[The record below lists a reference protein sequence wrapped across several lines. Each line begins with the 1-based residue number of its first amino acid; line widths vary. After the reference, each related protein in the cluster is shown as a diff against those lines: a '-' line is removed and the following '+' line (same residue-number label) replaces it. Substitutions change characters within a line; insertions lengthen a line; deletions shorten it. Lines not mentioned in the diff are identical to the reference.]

1 MMKGFALVVV
11 AAFTAGP
18 VSDGPARGVGPASAS
33 VTTTSM
39 FSVARQ
45 DPADSLYRDG
55 RAALSRSDYSRAA
68 EIFGRLVERFP
79 SSKYTGEA
87 LYYLAFSQYR
97 IGGTEKLR
105 SARRVLA
112 RLQSEYPN
120 VAKGDASAL
129 RTRICGELARRGDEG
144 CAAEVTT
151 SVAEIERAEREAEK
165 RERDV
170 EKREREIEKA
180 ERDRDRMADREI
192 GSTGRST
199 RTGSAR
205 SACANENDEDDERVA
220 ALNALLQMDAERA
233 MPILMKVLE
242 RRDACS
248 AGLRSKAVFLVSQKR
263 TPQTAD
269 LLLRVARN
277 DPDQEVREQAVFWLS
292 QVPDER
298 AVDMLQDILR
308 TSRDEGLQNKA
319 LFALSQHRS
328 GRGSAILREFATR
341 TEASEELRGQAIFW
355 LGQRP
360 SEENTQFLRSL
371 FSRLTS
377 EELKDKVIFSLSQR
391 RGVGN
396 EKWMMDIV
404 TNTRESVEIRKK
416 ALFWAGQS
424 GVGIAEIV
432 PLYNRLNDREMK
444 EQVIFV
450 LSQRK
455 DPAAVDKLL
464 DIAKN
469 DRDSELRKKAIFWLG
484 QSRDPRV
491 QQFLLDL
498 INR

>member
-1 MMKGFALVVV
+1 MKAIALVVV
-11 AAFTAGP
+11 TAVFTAGP
-18 VSDGPARGVGPASAS
+18 VADAPKAGFAPADRTS
-33 VTTTSM
+33 TTAGM
-39 FSVARQ
+39 IWLARQ

-55 RAALSRSDYSRAA
+55 RAALSRSDYSRAS

-79 SSKYTGEA
+79 SSKYAGEA
-87 LYYLAFSQYR
+87 MYYLAFSQYR

-105 SARRVLA
+105 SARAVLA
-112 RLQSEYPN
+112 RLQSQYPN
-120 VAKGDASAL
+120 TAKGDAASL
-129 RTRICGELARRGDEG
+129 RTRICGELARQGDEA

-151 SVAEIERAEREAEK
+151 KVA
-165 RERDV
+165 
-170 EKREREIEKA
+170 EIEKA
-180 ERDRDRMADREI
+180 ERDAEKRDREAEKAERDLARQEAR
-192 GSTGRST
+192 TPTST
-199 RTGSAR
+199 RTSSR
-205 SACANENDEDDERVA
+205 SSTSTSTRTSCVGEDDEDDDRVT
-220 ALNALLQMDAERA
+220 ALNALLQMDSDRA
-233 MPILMKVLE
+233 MPILTKVLE

-248 AGLRSKAVFLVSQKR
+248 VSLRRKAVFLVSQKR
-263 TPQTAD
+263 TAQTAD
-269 LLLRVARN
+269 LLLKIARN
-277 DPDQEVREQAVFWLS
+277 DPDQETREQAVFWLS

-298 AVDMLQDILR
+298 AVDMLEDILR
-308 TSRDEGLQNKA
+308 NSKDEGLQNKA

-341 TEASEELRGQAIFW
+341 SGASEELRGQAIFW

-360 SEENTQFLRSL
+360 STENTQFLRQL
-371 FSRLTS
+371 FSQLTS

-404 TNTRESVEIRKK
+404 TNNRESVEIRKK

-432 PLYNRLNDREMK
+432 PLYNRLTDRDMK

-450 LSQRK
+450 LSQRR
-455 DPAAVDKLL
+455 DPSAVDKLL

-484 QSRDPRV
+484 QSKDPRV

>member
-1 MMKGFALVVV
+1 MKPIALIVVTAV
-11 AAFTAGP
+11 FTAGP
-18 VSDGPARGVGPASAS
+18 VADKPAAGTAPAARTASAAN
-33 VTTTSM
+33 M
-39 FSVARQ
+39 AWLAQQ

-55 RAALSRSDYSRAA
+55 RSAFSKGDFTRSA
-68 EIFGRLVERFP
+68 EIFGRLVERYP
-79 SSKYTGEA
+79 SSKYAGEA
-87 LYYLAFSQYR
+87 MYFLAFSQYR

-105 SARRVLA
+105 SARSVLA
-112 RLQSEYPN
+112 RLQTQYPN
-120 VAKGDASAL
+120 VAKGDVASL
-129 RTRICGELARRGDEG
+129 RTRICGELARQGDEA

-151 SVAEIERAEREAEK
+151 TVAAMERADRDLER
-165 RERDV
+165 
-170 EKREREIEKA
+170 REREIEKA
-180 ERDRDRMADREI
+180 ERDAEKAEKQVERAEART
-192 GSTGRST
+192 ST
-199 RTGSAR
+199 SAR
-205 SACANENDEDDERVA
+205 SSTSARTSCPNDDNDDRVE

-233 MPILMKVLE
+233 MPVLTKVLE
-242 RRDACS
+242 RRDECS
-248 AGLRSKAVFLVSQKR
+248 ITLRRKAVFLVSQKR

-269 LLLRVARN
+269 LLLKIARN

-298 AVDMLQDILR
+298 AVDMLEDILR
-308 TSRDEGLQNKA
+308 NSRDEGLQNKA

-328 GRGSAILREFATR
+328 GRGSALLRQFASR
-341 TEASEELRGQAIFW
+341 AGASEELRGQAIFW

-360 SEENTQFLRSL
+360 SEENTQFLRQL
-371 FSRLTS
+371 FTQVTT
-377 EELKDKVIFSLSQR
+377 EELKDKIIFSLSQR

-404 TNTRESVEIRKK
+404 TNNRETVEIRKK

-424 GVGIAEIV
+424 NVGISEIA
-432 PLYNRLNDREMK
+432 PLYNRLTDREMK

-450 LSQRK
+450 LSQRR

-484 QSRDPRV
+484 QSKDPRV

>member
-1 MMKGFALVVV
+1 MKAIALLVVTAV
-11 AAFTAGP
+11 FTAGP
-18 VSDGPARGVGPASAS
+18 VKDAARTTVVPAAKASSAATM
-33 VTTTSM
+33 VWL
-39 FSVARQ
+39 AQQ

-55 RAALSRSDYSRAA
+55 RAALSKGDYTRAS
-68 EIFGRLVERFP
+68 EMFGRLVERYP
-79 SSKYTGEA
+79 SSKYAGESM
-87 LYYLAFSQYR
+87 YYLAFSQYR

-105 SARRVLA
+105 SARAVLA
-112 RLQSEYPN
+112 RLQSQYPD
-120 VAKGDASAL
+120 VAKGDAATL
-129 RTRICGELARRGDEG
+129 RTRICGELARRGDEA

-151 SVAEIERAEREAEK
+151 TVSEIEKADRDLAKREREADKAEREAEK
-165 RERDV
+165 
-170 EKREREIEKA
+170 A
-180 ERDRDRMADREI
+180 DRDAQRQNGRT
-192 GSTGRST
+192 STSSRSSSSS
-199 RTGSAR
+199 RTS
-205 SACANENDEDDERVA
+205 SACVDDDNDDRVE
-220 ALNALLQMDAERA
+220 ALNALLQMDSERA
-233 MPILMKVLE
+233 IPILTKVLE
-242 RRDACS
+242 RRDECS
-248 AGLRSKAVFLVSQKR
+248 VVLRRKAVFLVSQKR

-269 LLLRVARN
+269 VLLKIARS

-298 AVDMLQDILR
+298 AVDMLEDILR
-308 TSRDEGLQNKA
+308 NSKDEGLQNKA

-328 GRGSAILREFATR
+328 GRGSAILRQFATR
-341 TEASEELRGQAIFW
+341 SGASEELRGQAIFW

-360 SEENTQFLRSL
+360 SEENTQFLRNL
-371 FSRLTS
+371 FSQVTS
-377 EELKDKVIFSLSQR
+377 EELKDKIIFSLSQR

-404 TNTRESVEIRKK
+404 SNTRESVETRKK

-424 GVGIAEIV
+424 GVAVAEISSQ
-432 PLYNRLNDREMK
+432 YNRLSDREMK

-450 LSQRK
+450 LSQRR

-484 QSRDPRV
+484 QSKDPRV